1 MLVSQEAYGK
11 VGSHAAVASEANPE
25 GELLRR
31 VKALGY
37 RVEVVKAMDLM
48 QVRSYR
54 TFRELWGGWGQDLC
68 RLIGVR
74 SLRVAIH
81 AVALWIWAV
90 FPFVALVPAFSFGF
104 WGLDAVRGWWDV
116 VLAISA
122 ILAVVTILQ
131 SHSVLRRVQRQNHF
145 YTATLPLGGLC
156 LGAAAIWRLTKRNP
170 EEGWSAE
177 SSHRA
182 GAKERGSHQRRGT

>member
-25 GELLRR
+25 GALLRR

-74 SLRVAIH
+74 PLRVAIH

-90 FPFVALVPAFSFGF
+90 FPFAALVPAFSFGF

-156 LGAAAIWRLTKRNP
+156 LGAAAIWRLTRRDP

-177 SSHRA
+177 SSHLA
-182 GAKERGSHQRRGT
+182 GAKGRGSHQ